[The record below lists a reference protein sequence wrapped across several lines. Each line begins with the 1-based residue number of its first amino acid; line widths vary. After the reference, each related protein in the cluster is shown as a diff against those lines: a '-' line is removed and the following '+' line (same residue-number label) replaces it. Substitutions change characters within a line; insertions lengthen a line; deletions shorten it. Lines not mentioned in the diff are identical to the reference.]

1 MAETNP
7 ARISSRRRRFLIGF
21 AIGLLTGIETL
32 GGFVAVNKLDHCDR
46 RGIAIA
52 KARLE
57 DPRIAAVAILVAG
70 TDHLEELLD
79 HRDVANLRH
88 RLPARMQVTAFAERD
103 KLLDHRPQI
112 LGLRQGSDDLLVL
125 DQGRRHVGEHGAA
138 MLRLAIELP
147 MDLAVAHIRLQTTD
161 DRSGQRPSSVISSAI
176 NNDLR
181 TVWPA
186 PRYCPAASPVLP
198 CRDEA
203 PSGPALPYLVE
214 RLAAEI
220 RRPQHFGFRLL

>member
-125 DQGRRHVGEHGAA
+125 DQCRRHVGEHGAA

-161 DRSGQRPSSVISSAI
+161 DGRQIRDNIIRRPSAVLSPPIS
-176 NNDLR
+176 NDLR
-181 TVWPA
+181 TAWPA
-186 PRYCPAASPVLP
+186 PRYCPAASPALP

-203 PSGPALPYLVE
+203 PS
-214 RLAAEI
+214 
-220 RRPQHFGFRLL
+220 